1 MLISLVEEVIS
12 EGSKLFLNET
22 LKTWWKYHKIDRDIA
37 RRIED
42 TCKDEGVKF
51 DKFLKRLGINEKML
65 RDHSKN
71 LRKSFKKRKSFTGV
85 ESFIDEVVNTY
96 LSFLRIGDTDVE
108 KGRIKQEDI
117 NLIEKIRKNIQIY
130 LINFKPVETIAN
142 ININLTKI
150 EAQNREYY
158 EKLLEEVITISSQ
171 SEMVPEN
178 LMALNEKV
186 GDALSILQNEH
197 EVMLEKLDEMLSSQ
211 KAADTVSFNEY
222 IDLKIRFNNVDFK
235 KNSIGV
241 ESTYSITL
249 VADSKA
255 PFQVTQIGVNREPVD
270 ALISGKKI
278 KYDSEKEGYYLFNL
292 LEVLNCGAGRN
303 QIATINIKGPKLNY
317 KYELYIIL
325 EGKVNVDKNVYPIK
339 KSKGPF
345 IIERGSELEKV
356 SSMVIGLMDDLF
368 KTNMSETIKKIKDKQ
383 EEQKYL

>member
-1 MLISLVEEVIS
+1 
-12 EGSKLFLNET
+12 
-22 LKTWWKYHKIDRDIA
+22 
-37 RRIED
+37 
-42 TCKDEGVKF
+42 
-51 DKFLKRLGINEKML
+51 L

-108 KGRIKQEDI
+108 KGRIKLGDI
-117 NLIEKIRKNIQIY
+117 NLIEKIKKNIQIY

-222 IDLKIRFNNVDFK
+222 IDLKIRFNDVDFK